1 MLLRFF
7 KRKLDVSGLF
17 MGHYVDP
24 KALYVMLFNELPCV
38 SYIGELDTSKAFEY
52 IANGYKAQLKNVYQ
66 HNFFDHDKQQ
76 TFFNNT
82 LFVLSNKRM
91 IELGNN
97 FCHVLHTKK
106 QYDFGTNMIKEMASF
121 RMTAEAANENRIIG
135 FSYSNHI
142 DEQTN

>member
-7 KRKLDVSGLF
+7 KRKLDTNGLF
-17 MGHYVDP
+17 MGHYVDL
-24 KALYVMLFNELPCV
+24 KAFYVMLYNELPCV

-52 IANGYKAQLKNVYQ
+52 IANGYKAQIKHVYQ

-76 TFFNNT
+76 AFFNNT

-121 RMTAEAANENRIIG
+121 RMTTDTANENRIIG
-135 FSYSNHI
+135 FSYSNHVS
-142 DEQTN
+142 EQTN